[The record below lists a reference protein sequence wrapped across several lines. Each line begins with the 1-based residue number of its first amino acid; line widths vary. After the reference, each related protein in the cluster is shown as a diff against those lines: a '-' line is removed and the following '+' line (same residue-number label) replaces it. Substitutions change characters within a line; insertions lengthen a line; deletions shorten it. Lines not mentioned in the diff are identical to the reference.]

1 MSYVPIFVA
10 SRRELFNFREKD
22 RFNLIF
28 AYVSLLFSSPLIFK
42 VGQRREIRCLE
53 RYIESLASRILGK

>member
-42 VGQRREIRCLE
+42 VGQRRVDTLPGTV
-53 RYIESLASRILGK
+53 LNP